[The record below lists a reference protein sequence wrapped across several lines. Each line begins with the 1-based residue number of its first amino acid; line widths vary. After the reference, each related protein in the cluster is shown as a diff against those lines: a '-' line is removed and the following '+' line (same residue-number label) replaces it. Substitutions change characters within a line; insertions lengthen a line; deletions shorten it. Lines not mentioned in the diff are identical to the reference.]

1 MESFPVSNPL
11 TPCLHPESSSSLSF
25 LLDFSL
31 ARSVTVHAV
40 HLQMSFAV
48 TFDERSG
55 DEGHE
60 GDGQELSQR
69 PPGEDIIHGGDLRED
84 GARTNAD
91 EVVGDQT

>member
-1 MESFPVSNPL
+1 
-11 TPCLHPESSSSLSF
+11 
-25 LLDFSL
+25 
-31 ARSVTVHAV
+31 
-40 HLQMSFAV
+40 MSFAV

-69 PPGEDIIHGGDLRED
+69 PPREDIIHGGDLRED

-91 EVVGDQT
+91 KVVWDQTWRKNQQLSDWFVVLSVCVSVCFVCV